1 VAIYGSQAKIYHNT
15 QGNTQI
21 RLYDAPKLYSK
32 WNHPA
37 DAIELKEKCEGREYI
52 IEIYTDGSKSSSGV
66 GSGIAIFVNKHLTL
80 QLMYKLAE
88 ECSNNQ
94 AEQLA
99 IVKAL
104 EKLQD
109 FRHLQ
114 DEQRSAAI
122 HTDSKITLEATANP
136 KNHQNLVEQI
146 REGVRR
152 LEKYN
157 WTIHFTWVKAYN
169 DNFGNELAD
178 QLAKKAASRGE
189 GETAYSKIPK
199 SAVIKVIQ
207 EEGELQWQKEWNAS
221 TKGDIKKSFF
231 PVIRDRKSKRL

>member
-1 VAIYGSQAKIYHNT
+1 M
-15 QGNTQI
+15 QI
-21 RLYDAPKLYSK
+21 GLYDAPKLYSK
-32 WNHPA
+32 WDHPA
-37 DAIELKEKCEGREYI
+37 DTIELKEKCEGREYT

-114 DEQRSAAI
+114 DEQRSAA
-122 HTDSKITLEATANP
+122 KL
-136 KNHQNLVEQI
+136 L
-146 REGVRR
+146 
-152 LEKYN
+152 
-157 WTIHFTWVKAYN
+157 
-169 DNFGNELAD
+169 
-178 QLAKKAASRGE
+178 
-189 GETAYSKIPK
+189 
-199 SAVIKVIQ
+199 
-207 EEGELQWQKEWNAS
+207 
-221 TKGDIKKSFF
+221 
-231 PVIRDRKSKRL
+231 